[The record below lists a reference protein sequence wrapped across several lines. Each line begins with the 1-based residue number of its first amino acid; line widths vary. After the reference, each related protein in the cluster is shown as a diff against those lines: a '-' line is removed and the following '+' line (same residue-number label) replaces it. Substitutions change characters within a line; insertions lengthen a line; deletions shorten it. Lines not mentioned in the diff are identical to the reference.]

1 MRIESIFE
9 NLEFNEIF
17 NLRPLIKTNFKIKLY
32 KANADQIIVKI
43 IF

>member
-1 MRIESIFE
+1 MRSESIFE

-17 NLRPLIKTNFKIKLY
+17 NSEPLIKIKIKIDQY
-32 KANADQIIVKI
+32 KATANQIIVKI